1 MKKLLYWI
9 RLIIHLNLPILK
21 NVVLFRSFYGQYND
35 NPKYIFEELHKRN
48 KNIKTV
54 WVTGVGKK
62 QSFPE
67 GVETVE
73 LHSKEYA
80 KYIARAKVVVDNYT
94 GIRSNFIKGNNIFK
108 RALYKY
114 TAKKRKGQLNIS
126 TWHGTPL
133 KKIALD
139 EPQYKN
145 KKHSKAYL
153 NTDILLSGCN
163 VTANSFI
170 TAFKF
175 KGEILKFGT
184 PRNDILFKPET
195 KEELKKKLGL
205 PLNKKVILFAPTF
218 RDSLEMSGL
227 YQMKNLDINNLL
239 TKLSNKF
246 GGEWCFVFRTH
257 NLVFQKIQEEGLKIN
272 ENVINGNKFDDMA
285 EYLVCTDLLLTDY
298 SGSMFDYLIT
308 KKPCLLYTPDLDN
321 YKNNER
327 GFYLN
332 IDKLPYKPCVT
343 EEELIKEIEDFNEE
357 KYICKVNE
365 FLVKIENT
373 ETGEASKK
381 VVDIIETHLEK

>member
-1 MKKLLYWI
+1 
-9 RLIIHLNLPILK
+9 
-21 NVVLFRSFYGQYND
+21 
-35 NPKYIFEELHKRN
+35 
-48 KNIKTV
+48 
-54 WVTGVGKK
+54 
-62 QSFPE
+62 
-67 GVETVE
+67 
-73 LHSKEYA
+73 
-80 KYIARAKVVVDNYT
+80 
-94 GIRSNFIKGNNIFK
+94 
-108 RALYKY
+108 
-114 TAKKRKGQLNIS
+114 
-126 TWHGTPL
+126 
-133 KKIALD
+133 
-139 EPQYKN
+139 
-145 KKHSKAYL
+145 
-153 NTDILLSGCN
+153 
-163 VTANSFI
+163 
-170 TAFKF
+170 
-175 KGEILKFGT
+175 
-184 PRNDILFKPET
+184 
-195 KEELKKKLGL
+195 
-205 PLNKKVILFAPTF
+205 
-218 RDSLEMSGL
+218 MSGL

-298 SGSMFDYLIT
+298 SGSMFDYLLT
-308 KKPCLLYTPDLDN
+308 KKPCLLYTPDLEN